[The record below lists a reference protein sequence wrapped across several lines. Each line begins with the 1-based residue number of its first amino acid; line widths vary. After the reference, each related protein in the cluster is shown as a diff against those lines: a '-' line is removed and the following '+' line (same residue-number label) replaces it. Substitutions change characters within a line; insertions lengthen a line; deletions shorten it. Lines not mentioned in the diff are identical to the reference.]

1 MDIGVILNKI
11 RPGSAW
17 SISGTDLKNL
27 NWMDDS
33 PRPTD
38 KEIKDA
44 WKEISVEIKN
54 ENMSRLRAKAYREE
68 SDPLFFKYQR
78 GEASKEDWLGLIKEI
93 KQRYP
98 YTAFSQQ

>member
-1 MDIGVILNKI
+1 MDIGIILNKI
-11 RPGSAW
+11 RPGAAW

-27 NWMDDS
+27 NWMDNS
-33 PRPTD
+33 PKPTQ

-44 WKEISVEIKN
+44 WKEISIEIEN
-54 ENMSRLRAKAYREE
+54 EKMSRLRAQAYREE

-78 GEASKEDWLGLIKEI
+78 GEASREDWLNLIEEI